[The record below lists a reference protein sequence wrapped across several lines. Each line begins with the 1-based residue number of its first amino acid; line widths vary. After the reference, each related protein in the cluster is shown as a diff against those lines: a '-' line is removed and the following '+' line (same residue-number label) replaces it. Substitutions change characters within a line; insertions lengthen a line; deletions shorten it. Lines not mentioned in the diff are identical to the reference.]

1 MPMSDTETG
10 KFISYVLRHNP
21 GAIGLSMDGH
31 GKVSVQELLEKMPE
45 RFGLDFQ
52 GLCRIVE
59 GDPQSRYSM
68 DEGRTL
74 IWANQGH
81 SIGVDVEMVV
91 ADPPQV
97 LYHGTGEKYL
107 APILAEGILPKSRLY
122 VHLSGDAG
130 AAESVGSRHGRPV
143 VLEVDAAAMRADGH
157 TFRLSANGVWL
168 VGSVPAKYV
177 RIHSQ
182 GD

>member
-1 MPMSDTETG
+1 MPMSDTETS
-10 KFISYVLRHNP
+10 KFISYVLRHSP

-31 GKVSVQELLEKMPE
+31 GKVSVKELLERMPAE
-45 RFGLDFQ
+45 FGLDFQ
-52 GLCRIVE
+52 GLCRIVDS
-59 GDPQSRYSM
+59 DPKSRYSM
-68 DEGRTL
+68 DEGRTM

-81 SIGVDVEMVV
+81 SISVDVEMRV

-97 LYHGTGEKYL
+97 LYHGTGEKFL

-122 VHLSGDAG
+122 VHLSGDAET
-130 AAESVGSRHGRPV
+130 AKAVGSRHGRPV

-168 VGSVPAKYV
+168 VGSVPVRYV

-182 GD
+182 RG